1 MTPGHLGEWRQLE
14 HSSAS
19 SGASCQVLCG
29 SLGQATGS
37 GPFDD
42 EVFWN
47 SSESLPYRFRKR
59 L

>member
-14 HSSAS
+14 HSSAPS
-19 SGASCQVLCG
+19 RASFQVLCG

-47 SSESLPYRFRKR
+47 SSESLPYRLRKR